1 MKVRVWMIQIVRAIR
16 LLGPNFIFVSFTL
29 HFGKYMYVV
38 RFFYVGVGGC
48 HKLIF
53 SFAEEDECGNRMKH
67 VG

>member
-1 MKVRVWMIQIVRAIR
+1 MKVRVWMIQIVRAWCW
-16 LLGPNFIFVSFTL
+16 PNFIFVSS
-29 HFGKYMYVV
+29 HYIFGKYMYVV